1 MNGGC
6 SGAIFH
12 GWVKGVAWMV
22 SQETIPKEI
31 SIYELSLELVILSP
45 PTTILFKKCK
55 CGSFEN
61 DLICK
66 FVFIF
71 SKCF

>member
-1 MNGGC
+1 
-6 SGAIFH
+6 
-12 GWVKGVAWMV
+12 MV

-45 PTTILFKKCK
+45 PTIILFKKCK

-61 DLICK
+61 DLIRK